1 MRVPNSNQAVI
12 PREKLLDYLLSQ
24 SHPVGR
30 FKAEFFQLLGY
41 SPAAWEILEND
52 IRGLLENE
60 VVKTTETE
68 FGTKYEVRGEFAG
81 PSGRI
86 AAVVAV
92 WVILR
97 GEEFPRFVTA
107 YPGEKR

>member
-1 MRVPNSNQAVI
+1 M
-12 PREKLLDYLLSQ
+12 
-24 SHPVGR
+24 
-30 FKAEFFQLLGY
+30 
-41 SPAAWEILEND
+41 
-52 IRGLLENE
+52 
-60 VVKTTETE
+60 VKTVETE
-68 FGTKYEVRGEFAG
+68 FGTKYEVRGEFVG